1 MVAVEDMFDRCLE
14 IHKRIGC
21 TGRAGMEVESKKFY
35 SNISRPIIEIF
46 LKYSEEYQIKRK
58 NHQHQNKIHRRKIS
72 YLLVL

>member
-1 MVAVEDMFDRCLE
+1 MFDRCLE

-46 LKYSEEYQIKRK
+46 LNTAKNIKLKEK
-58 NHQHQNKIHRRKIS
+58 NVNHG
-72 YLLVL
+72 LVVKPIVEAYYNQGV

>member
-1 MVAVEDMFDRCLE
+1 MFDRCLE

-35 SNISRPIIEIF
+35 SIISRPIIEIF

-58 NHQHQNKIHRRKIS
+58 KC
-72 YLLVL
+72 